1 MKQLVI
7 GLGESGLAMVRHAV
21 RVGASVAVY
30 DSRTAPALLATAQET
45 YPNVA
50 VHLGQFDA
58 RYLDGI
64 DQIAISPGLSPH
76 QSPLKEIIAAA
87 QARAIAV
94 VGELDLFG
102 AAIDALNAAQ
112 NYQPKIVA
120 ITGTNGKTTVTALT
134 KHLCQAAGVHAIA
147 AGNISPSMLDALCDA
162 LDADA
167 LPSVWVLEL
176 SSFQLQFARSFAA
189 DAATVLNLSQDHL
202 DWHLDGAEYQ
212 GAKAKIFG
220 AKTIQILNRD
230 DANVMAMAQADHAQH
245 SFGLNKPAQAHAYG
259 LWQDGSVEWLC
270 VANVLA
276 NEQPQTKANKA
287 NPPEVVLDVVRVMPV
302 NALRIRGRHN
312 ALNAL
317 AALALCRAIE
327 LPLSKLL
334 HGLRTYAGEPHRV
347 QLIHTIGGVD
357 FYDDSKG
364 TNVGATVAA
373 ISGLDQPII
382 LIAGGD
388 GKGQDFAPLAACV
401 QGRVKQIELIGKD
414 AQRLQAALS
423 ESGAQITLHDSLEL
437 ATQAAAHAAL
447 TGDVVL
453 LSPACASLD
462 MFKNYA
468 HRAQVFADA
477 VAEFAHQR
485 GQL

>member
-1 MKQLVI
+1 
-7 GLGESGLAMVRHAV
+7 
-21 RVGASVAVY
+21 
-30 DSRTAPALLATAQET
+30 
-45 YPNVA
+45 
-50 VHLGQFDA
+50 
-58 RYLDGI
+58 
-64 DQIAISPGLSPH
+64 
-76 QSPLKEIIAAA
+76 
-87 QARAIAV
+87 
-94 VGELDLFG
+94 
-102 AAIDALNAAQ
+102 
-112 NYQPKIVA
+112 
-120 ITGTNGKTTVTALT
+120 
-134 KHLCQAAGVHAIA
+134 
-147 AGNISPSMLDALCDA
+147 
-162 LDADA
+162 
-167 LPSVWVLEL
+167 VLEL